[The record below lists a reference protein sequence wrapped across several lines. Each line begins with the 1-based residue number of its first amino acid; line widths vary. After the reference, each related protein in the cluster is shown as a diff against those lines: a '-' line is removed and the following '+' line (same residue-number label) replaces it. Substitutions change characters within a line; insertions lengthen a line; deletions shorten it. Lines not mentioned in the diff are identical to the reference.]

1 MAELGGSQISS
12 LMETLPG
19 IAQVLRSPV
28 ADAIVHLS
36 RAAARLEEFRPGDSE
51 ELLQFAVRRSLM
63 TQDEADRVLEEVQ
76 AAHQKRVDRAA
87 AKTVPASKAGR
98 GAKATA
104 RRTAA
109 KPKVAAK
116 AKKSARPVKK
126 PARPARQR

>member
-36 RAAARLEEFRPGDSE
+36 RAAARLEEFRPADSE

-63 TQDEADRVLEEVQ
+63 TQDESERVMEEVQ
-76 AAHQKRVDRAA
+76 SAHQKRVDRAA
-87 AKTVPASKAGR
+87 AKAMPAAKATR
-98 GAKATA
+98 AAKATA
-104 RRTAA
+104 RKAAA
-109 KPKVAAK
+109 KPARPTRKP
-116 AKKSARPVKK
+116 ARPVKK
-126 PARPARQR
+126 PARPARKR